1 MAFCLLTIYFEFL
14 CNSITT
20 TKLSSSTF
28 QDNDVML
35 IIVKSLVFYGALP
48 MGFVMNFNDI
58 DCIMRNNPNYDEHLD
73 DISYFNDDD
82 TINIYNFLKLTCYL
96 ILWLRMSFWAFKY
109 MENSGNL

>member
-1 MAFCLLTIYFEFL
+1 MAFCSVITYFELL

-35 IIVKSLVFYGALP
+35 IIVKWLVFYVALP
-48 MGFVMNFNDI
+48 MGFVMNFINV
-58 DCIMRNNPNYDEHLD
+58 DCITRNIPNCDEHLD

-82 TINIYNFLKLTCYL
+82 TNIYNFLKLTYYL
-96 ILWLRMSFWAFKY
+96 ILWLRMSFWAFRY
-109 MENSGNL
+109 MENLEN

>member
-35 IIVKSLVFYGALP
+35 IIVKWLVFYGALP
-48 MGFVMNFNDI
+48 MGFVMNFIGI
-58 DCIMRNNPNYDEHLD
+58 DCIMRNNPSYDEHLD
-73 DISYFNDDD
+73 DISYVNDDD
-82 TINIYNFLKLTCYL
+82 TISIYNVLKLICYL
-96 ILWLRMSFWAFKY
+96 ILWLRMSF
-109 MENSGNL
+109 